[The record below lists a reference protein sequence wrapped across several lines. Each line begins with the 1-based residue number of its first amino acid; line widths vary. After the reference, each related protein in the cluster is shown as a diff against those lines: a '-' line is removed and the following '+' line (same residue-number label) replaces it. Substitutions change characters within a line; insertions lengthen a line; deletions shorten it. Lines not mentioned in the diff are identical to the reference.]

1 MSPRYCLLTAISSL
15 QVTHTNDL
23 TSLALTHST
32 LHSLAIPHI
41 YSRFDIV
48 WPDAHSTEDQS
59 TGVDALTYGLATL
72 VMGDEV
78 FRRSASAAYAD
89 RRTAESHRRCHCGA
103 RPGGRDG
110 SLDEATEASLSD
122 RRISWRRGNWYA
134 RYTRKF
140 SVGNGPSDLVAEY
153 LVSKERGKM
162 LGTLVALAVARMPS
176 LETFVW
182 DMPSGVLRDVWLA
195 LASLGDRPDGIDC
208 RLKQVWV
215 RWHDNSQHGFSDGN
229 VGANAASASTQN
241 ANPQEVIVILP
252 SNHGLP
258 SLSHQPGPAAASTH
272 VASRVERPTFSL
284 LPPLESLTVLDI
296 DEQAYLDEMSLLI
309 GKSQARLRE
318 LRVGVGARAAGRDWV
333 RCSDDEELVQIDQG
347 ANWFNTGDVGA
358 RRLGGVLGVLVG
370 RVYDLRKKTLRSKGT
385 SKVAA
390 TGGDSK
396 STAGSP
402 ALAGPSHV
410 AASVAATDTTGST
423 PQALTVAATTPGA
436 GAPGDVSSSTTE
448 RVLGGNDLT
457 STDMSP
463 SRSKPNNKLKL
474 ELLELERVPL
484 SVQALLKAFDWN
496 SMTTLTILNCG
507 NHEQLW
513 KTLRRCCGPVNSTSS
528 SSSSS
533 SLFPKTS
540 LASKTG
546 HRATGTGYSA
556 GAKAPHDYPLKLKSI
571 HTDMVSRS
579 LVAFLQETLAPN
591 SLEVLLLQEGSTYPS
606 LVTIDSIYRG
616 PLRRHR
622 KSLKKL
628 MVDSSERALSGA
640 TLPGHFRWKKWMVTD
655 TVLSFLVSGKMTSLR
670 ELGMAM
676 DFKDWVSLDTRQRLS
691 APLLRG

>member
-1 MSPRYCLLTAISSL
+1 M
-15 QVTHTNDL
+15 
-23 TSLALTHST
+23 
-32 LHSLAIPHI
+32 
-41 YSRFDIV
+41 

-89 RRTAESHRRCHCGA
+89 RRTPGSHRCCQCGA
-103 RPGGRDG
+103 WPSGRDG
-110 SLDEATEASLSD
+110 SLDEATGTSLSD

-162 LGTLVALAVARMPS
+162 LGTLVALAVARMPN

-195 LASLGDRPDGIDC
+195 LASLGDRPDGVGC

-215 RWHDNSQHGFSDGN
+215 RWHDNSQHGFGDGN

-241 ANPQEVIVILP
+241 PNPQEVIVILP
-252 SNHGLP
+252 SNHNHVLS
-258 SLSHQPGPAAASTH
+258 SLSHQPGPAAASAH

-333 RCSDDEELVQIDQG
+333 GCSDDEELVQIDQG
-347 ANWFNTGDVGA
+347 ASWFSTGGVGA
-358 RRLGGVLGVLVG
+358 RRLGGILGVLVG
-370 RVYDLRKKTLRSKGT
+370 RVYDLRKKRLRSKGT
-385 SKVAA
+385 SKATAA
-390 TGGDSK
+390 GDDGKPTAS
-396 STAGSP
+396 ST
-402 ALAGPSHV
+402 ALAGPSNA
-410 AASVAATDTTGST
+410 AASAAATVTTGST
-423 PQALTVAATTPGA
+423 PHALTAAATASGA
-436 GAPGDVSSSTTE
+436 GGPDGVSSSTTE
-448 RVLGGNDLT
+448 RALGGNDLKSIDT
-457 STDMSP
+457 GP
-463 SRSKPNNKLKL
+463 SRPKPDHKLKL

-484 SVQALLKAFDWN
+484 SVHALLKAFDWSN
-496 SMTTLTILNCG
+496 MTTLTILNCA

-513 KTLRRCCGPVNSTSS
+513 KTLRRCCGPVSSTS

-540 LASKTG
+540 SASKMG
-546 HRATGTGYSA
+546 HRATGTGYST
-556 GAKAPHDYPLKLKSI
+556 GAKVPHDYPLKLKSI

-591 SLEVLLLQEGSTYPS
+591 SLEVLLLQEGSSYS
-606 LVTIDSIYRG
+606 SSVTIDSIYRG

-628 MVDSSERALSGA
+628 MVDSSDRALSGV
-640 TLPGHFRWKKWMVTD
+640 TLSGRFGWKKWMMTD

-676 DFKDWVSLDTRQRLS
+676 DSKDWVSLDTRQLLPV
-691 APLLRG
+691 PLLRD